1 MDAHITDILT
11 HITDI
16 LTHITAKI
24 AVFNQKSCNNKNL
37 FVILHRF

>member
-1 MDAHITDILT
+1 MDA

-37 FVILHRF
+37 